1 MNRSVKILS
10 LLMALLLCFSTA
22 AMASGEASGETAA
35 AVTISADGL
44 ETNDTV
50 FAGTVTGSEIS
61 DFTITSDNSYIVGVY
76 ASAEPGAD
84 PVILKD
90 GRIELIEKGTAVSVG
105 ESTDMTMDNVV
116 IWNQGNADGISAAG
130 TSRLLVKNSVVYG
143 AQDPE
148 TYRRASPFALG
159 LAGSMRVTN
168 AVGNSVV
175 DYEDSVVVSG
185 SWAPLSTDSG
195 TDVQLTTRNV
205 LAGIGY
211 LEVAQPGK
219 EYTATKEVAGVTYGF
234 TLGDSANYNSGYVSY
249 CDSGFHNYS
258 SDSEFY
264 GTDYVI
270 ILSTSDSS
278 AFMENNICYADRIGI
293 MWHKNAGGI
302 VDMSGGS
309 LYAGQCL
316 FMMKCYSELD
326 TDGCYCSLVVDGTD
340 LTVGE
345 GGVLLL
351 LMTSDDCGLNYEA
364 LQVPEVESDFS
375 QVECLLGTQVQ
386 KTYSDGFPPTIY
398 YVFTLDGQEI
408 GVTAEEMD
416 AFIAANPG
424 AEPVMVDYVPEE
436 TSTAVFRNLSVEG
449 DIYNAVWQAYQ
460 AVDVTFDNA
469 RITGVISSA
478 WANHVDADGN
488 VLPGGTVIEADS
500 SLDCHMGMGRVKNTA
515 APAVNNPVLLT
526 LANGAVWN
534 VTGESYLARL
544 TIDETASIPGAT
556 MTVNGVET
564 PIEPGTYEGEIVI
577 APVEDLIPVMEID
590 GELYILESDLLN
602 AFDN

>member
-35 AVTISADGL
+35 AVTVSADGL
-44 ETNDTV
+44 QTDDAV
-50 FAGTVTGSEIS
+50 FSGTVSGSEIS
-61 DFTITSDNSYIVGVY
+61 DFTIASDNSYIVGVY

-84 PVILKD
+84 PVVLKD
-90 GRIELIEKGTAVSVG
+90 GRIELIEKGTAISVG
-105 ESTDMTMDNVV
+105 ESTNMTMDNVV
-116 IWNQGNADGISAAG
+116 IWNRGNADGVSAAG
-130 TSRLLVKNSVVYG
+130 NSTLLVTNSVIYG

-148 TYRRASPFALG
+148 TYRRGSPFALG

-175 DYEDSVVVSG
+175 AYEDSVVVSG

-249 CDSGFHNYS
+249 CDSGFHNYYY
-258 SDSEFY
+258 DSEFY

-309 LYAGQCL
+309 LYAGECL

-340 LTVGE
+340 LAVGE
-345 GGVLLL
+345 GGVLLQ

-364 LQVPEVESDFS
+364 LQIPEVESDFS

-386 KTYSDGFPPTIY
+386 KTYSDGFPPTTY
-398 YVFTLDGQEI
+398 YVFALDGQEV

-416 AFIAANPG
+416 AFIAANPT
-424 AEPVMVDYVPEE
+424 AEPVMVEYTPEE
-436 TSTAVFRNLSVEG
+436 TSTAVFRNLAVEG

-469 RITGVISSA
+469 QITGVISSA

-526 LANGAVWN
+526 LENGAVWT
-534 VTGESYLARL
+534 VTGESHLARL
-544 TIDETASIPGAT
+544 TIGETAAIEGAT

-564 PIEPGTYEGEIVI
+564 PIQPGTYEGEIVI
-577 APVEDLIPVMEID
+577 LPA
-590 GELYILESDLLN
+590 
-602 AFDN
+602 

>member
-1 MNRSVKILS
+1 MNRSMKLFS

-22 AMASGEASGETAA
+22 AMASGEASGESAA
-35 AVTISADGL
+35 AVRIAAGGV
-44 ETNDTV
+44 ETDDAV
-50 FAGTVTGSEIS
+50 FTGEVVDNEIS
-61 DFTITSDNSYIVGVY
+61 GFSIASDNEYIVGVY
-76 ASAEPGAD
+76 ASAEPGAA

-105 ESTDMTMDNVV
+105 ESTDMTIDNVV
-116 IWNQGNADGISAAG
+116 IWNQGNADGVSAAG

-148 TYRRASPFALG
+148 TYRRGSPFALG

-168 AVGNSVV
+168 AVGSSVV

-211 LEVAQPGK
+211 LEIAQPGK
-219 EYTATKEVAGVTYGF
+219 EYTATKEVSGVTYGF

-249 CDSGFHNYS
+249 CDSGFHNYYY
-258 SDSEFY
+258 DSEFY

-270 ILSTSDSS
+270 ILSTKDSS

-309 LYAGQCL
+309 LQAGECL
-316 FMMKCYSELD
+316 FMMKCYSDLD
-326 TDGCYCSLVVDGTD
+326 TDGCYCNLVVDGTE
-340 LTVGE
+340 LTLGK
-345 GGVLLL
+345 GGVLLQ

-386 KTYSDGFPPTIY
+386 KTYTEGFPPTIY
-398 YVFTLDGQEI
+398 YVFELDGQEV
-408 GVTAEEMD
+408 GVTAAEMD
-416 AFIAANPG
+416 SFTADNPAAV
-424 AEPVMVDYVPEE
+424 PVMVDYVPEE
-436 TSTAVFRNLSVEG
+436 TSTAVFRNLSVDG
-449 DIYNAVWQAYQ
+449 DVYNAVWQAYQ

-469 RITGVISSA
+469 QITGVISSA
-478 WANHVDADGN
+478 WANHVDAEGN
-488 VLPGGTVIEADS
+488 PLPGGTVIEADS

-515 APAVNNPVLLT
+515 APAVNNPILLT
-526 LANGAVWN
+526 LENGAVWN

-544 TIDETASIPGAT
+544 TIDETASIPRAT

-564 PIEPGTYEGEIVI
+564 PIEAGTYEGEIVI
-577 APVEDLIPVMEID
+577 APAEDLIPVMEIG

>member
-1 MNRSVKILS
+1 MNRSMKVIS
-10 LLMALLLCFSTA
+10 LLLAFLLCFTTA

-35 AVTISADGL
+35 AVRITADGVA
-44 ETNDTV
+44 TDDAV
-50 FAGTVTGSEIS
+50 FTGTVDGNEIS
-61 DFTITSDNSYIVGVY
+61 DFSIASDNEYIVGVY

-90 GRIELIEKGTAVSVG
+90 GRIELIEKGTAISVG
-105 ESTDMTMDNVV
+105 ESTDMTVDNVV
-116 IWNQGNADGISAAG
+116 IWNRGNADGVSAAG
-130 TSRLLVKNSVVYG
+130 SSKLLVKNSVVYG

-148 TYRRASPFALG
+148 TYRRGSPFALG

-168 AVGNSVV
+168 AVGSSVV

-219 EYTATKEVAGVTYGF
+219 EYTATKDVSGVTYGF

-249 CDSGFHNYS
+249 CDSGFHNYYY
-258 SDSEFY
+258 DSEFY

-309 LYAGQCL
+309 LQAGECL

-326 TDGCYCSLVVDGTD
+326 TDGCYCNLVVDGTD
-340 LTVGE
+340 LIVGE
-345 GGVLLL
+345 GGVLLQ

-364 LQVPEVESDFS
+364 LQVPAIESDFS

-386 KTYSDGFPPTIY
+386 KTYTEGFPPTTY
-398 YVFTLDGQEI
+398 YVFELSGQEV
-408 GVTAEEMD
+408 GVTAEEMET
-416 AFIAANPG
+416 FTAANPT
-424 AEPVMVDYVPEE
+424 ATPVMVDYVPEE

-449 DIYNAVWQAYQ
+449 DVYNAVWQAYQ

-469 RITGVISSA
+469 QITGVISSA
-478 WANHVDADGN
+478 WANHVDAEGN
-488 VLPGGTVIEADS
+488 ALPGGTVIEADS

-515 APAVNNPVLLT
+515 APAVNNPVFLT
-526 LANGAVWN
+526 LENGAVWN

-544 TIDETASIPGAT
+544 TMDETAAIQGGT

-564 PIEPGTYEGEIVI
+564 PIEAGTYEGEIVI
-577 APVEDLIPVMEID
+577 TPAETLF
-590 GELYILESDLLN
+590 S
-602 AFDN
+602 

>member
-1 MNRSVKILS
+1 MNRGIKVFS

-22 AMASGEASGETAA
+22 AMASGEASGEAAA
-35 AVTISADGL
+35 AVNISAAGL
-44 ETNDTV
+44 ETDNAV
-50 FAGTVTGSEIS
+50 FTGTVTGSEIS
-61 DFTITSDNSYIVGVY
+61 DFSITSDNEYIVGVY
-76 ASAEPGAD
+76 ASAEPGAA

-90 GRIELIEKGTAVSVG
+90 GRIELIEKGTAVSIG

-116 IWNQGNADGISAAG
+116 IWNQGNADGVSAAG
-130 TSRLLVKNSVVYG
+130 TSKLLVKNSVVYG

-148 TYRRASPFALG
+148 TYRRGSPFALG

-219 EYTATKEVAGVTYGF
+219 EYTATKEVSGVTYGF

-249 CDSGFHNYS
+249 CDSGFHNYYY
-258 SDSEFY
+258 DSEFY

-270 ILSTSDSS
+270 ILSTKDSS

-309 LYAGQCL
+309 LYAGECL
-316 FMMKCYSELD
+316 FMMKCYSDLD
-326 TDGCYCSLVVDGTD
+326 TDGCYCNLVVDGTD

-345 GGVLLL
+345 GGVLLQ

-386 KTYSDGFPPTIY
+386 KTYTEGFPPTTY
-398 YVFTLDGQEI
+398 YVFELDGQEVGI
-408 GVTAEEMD
+408 TAEEMD
-416 AFIAANPG
+416 AFTTTNPT
-424 AEPVMVDYVPEE
+424 AKPVMVDYVPEE
-436 TSTAVFRNLSVEG
+436 TSTAVFRNLSVDG

-469 RITGVISSA
+469 QITGVISSA
-478 WANHVDADGN
+478 WASHVDADGN
-488 VLPGGTVIEADS
+488 ILPGGTVIEADS

-526 LANGAVWN
+526 LENGAVWTI
-534 VTGESYLARL
+534 TGESYLARL
-544 TIDETASIPGAT
+544 TIDETAAIEGAV

-564 PIEPGTYEGEIVI
+564 HIQPGTYEGEIVI
-577 APVEDLIPVMEID
+577 TPA
-590 GELYILESDLLN
+590 
-602 AFDN
+602 

>member
-35 AVTISADGL
+35 AVTVSADGL
-44 ETNDTV
+44 QTDDAV
-50 FAGTVTGSEIS
+50 FSGTVSGSEIS
-61 DFTITSDNSYIVGVY
+61 DFTIASDNSYIVGVY

-84 PVILKD
+84 PVVLKD
-90 GRIELIEKGTAVSVG
+90 GRIELIEKGTAISVG
-105 ESTDMTMDNVV
+105 ESTNMAMDNVV
-116 IWNQGNADGISAAG
+116 IWNRGNADGVSAAG
-130 TSRLLVKNSVVYG
+130 NSTLLVTNSVVYG

-148 TYRRASPFALG
+148 TYRRGSPFALG

-175 DYEDSVVVSG
+175 AYEDSVVVSG

-249 CDSGFHNYS
+249 CDSGFHNYYY
-258 SDSEFY
+258 DSEFY

-309 LYAGQCL
+309 LYAGECL

-340 LTVGE
+340 LAVGE
-345 GGVLLL
+345 GGVLLQ

-364 LQVPEVESDFS
+364 LQIPEVESDFS

-386 KTYSDGFPPTIY
+386 KTYSDGFPPTTY
-398 YVFTLDGQEI
+398 YVFALDGQEV

-416 AFIAANPG
+416 AFIAANPT
-424 AEPVMVDYVPEE
+424 AEPVMVEYTPEE
-436 TSTAVFRNLSVEG
+436 TSTAVFRNLAVEG

-469 RITGVISSA
+469 QITGVISSA

-526 LANGAVWN
+526 LENGAVWT
-534 VTGESYLARL
+534 VTGESHLARL
-544 TIDETASIPGAT
+544 TIGETAAIEGAT

-564 PIEPGTYEGEIVI
+564 PIQPGTYEGEIVI
-577 APVEDLIPVMEID
+577 LPA
-590 GELYILESDLLN
+590 
-602 AFDN
+602 